1 MPFLTVETTS
11 MSRLQGLIFDLDGV
25 LVTTEENHF
34 LAWKRIADAL
44 DIPFDEHENE
54 NLKGVSRA
62 DSLRY
67 LLRLGNLEVSAS
79 EFDALLEEKN
89 SYYLDSIAHIS
100 RDQMLPG
107 ALNLLRDAR
116 EKGLLLAVGSSSKNA
131 RFILEKLEIDD
142 WFHTIVDGHGV
153 SSPKPHPE
161 VFLNAAAGMGLPVSA
176 CLVFEDAQ
184 SGVEAAKAGGF
195 RAIGVGNPA
204 IEPLCDDFYS
214 SLELFSIS
222 KYE

>member
-1 MPFLTVETTS
+1 MI
-11 MSRLQGLIFDLDGV
+11 QGLIFDLDGV
-25 LVTTEENHF
+25 LVTTEENHY

-44 DIPFDEHENE
+44 KIPFDEHENE

-67 LLRLGNLEVSAS
+67 LLRLGNLEVDAHKF
-79 EFDALLEEKN
+79 EALLEEKN

-107 ALNLLRDAR
+107 ALNLLLEAR
-116 EKGLLLAVGSSSKNA
+116 NKGLLLAVGSSSKNA
-131 RFILEKLEIDD
+131 KFILQKLGIKD
-142 WFHTIVDGHGV
+142 WFRTIVDGHGV
-153 SSPKPHPE
+153 STPKPHPE
-161 VFLNAAAGMGLPVSA
+161 VFLNAAAGLGLPVSA

-204 IEPLCDDFYS
+204 IQPLCDDFYS